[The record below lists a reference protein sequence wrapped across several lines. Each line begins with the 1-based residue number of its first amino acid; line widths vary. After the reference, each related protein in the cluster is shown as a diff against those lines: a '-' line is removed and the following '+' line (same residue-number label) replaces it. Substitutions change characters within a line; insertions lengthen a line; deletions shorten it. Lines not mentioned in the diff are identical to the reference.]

1 MLDGR
6 VAKEV
11 SPGDLMEDVKKKEMM
26 EDRCAA
32 YWTTLAPNVEDYSG
46 MAAKMI
52 AAGSGQLIKGILWC
66 GDVTVDRL
74 RWGNEVMKK
83 RMKPGSSSE
92 INPDTLKRIKRF
104 VFFFFLAVF
113 VVLEGC
119 TRAQLFAQPEAWLI
133 MGLLGAFVSNL
144 A

>member
-11 SPGDLMEDVKKKEMM
+11 SPGELMEDERKKEMM
-26 EDRCAA
+26 EGRCAA
-32 YWTTLAPNVEDYSG
+32 YWTTLAPNVEDYGG
-46 MAAKMI
+46 MAAKMV

-83 RMKPGSSSE
+83 RMKPGSASE
-92 INPDTLKRIKRF
+92 ISPETLKRIKRF
-104 VFFFFLAVF
+104 AFCLLLFF
-113 VVLEGC
+113 VVLVLHLHMQSSFHFLVCLGC
-119 TRAQLFAQPEAWLI
+119 FSK
-133 MGLLGAFVSNL
+133 VV
-144 A
+144 

>member
-11 SPGDLMEDVKKKEMM
+11 SPGELMEDERKKEMM
-26 EDRCAA
+26 EGRCAA
-32 YWTTLAPNVEDYSG
+32 YWTTLAPNVEDYGG
-46 MAAKMI
+46 MAAKMV

-83 RMKPGSSSE
+83 RMKPGSASE
-92 INPDTLKRIKRF
+92 ISPETLKRIKRF
-104 VFFFFLAVF
+104 AFLFAAVF
-113 VVLEGC
+113 
-119 TRAQLFAQPEAWLI
+119 
-133 MGLLGAFVSNL
+133 LLS
-144 A
+144 

>member
-92 INPDTLKRIKRF
+92 ISPDTLKRIKRF
-104 VFFFFLAVF
+104 VFYFFGCFCRPRGLHTSP
-113 VVLEGC
+113 VVC
-119 TRAQLFAQPEAWLI
+119 TT
-133 MGLLGAFVSNL
+133 
-144 A
+144 

>member
-11 SPGDLMEDVKKKEMM
+11 SPGELMEDERKKEMM
-26 EDRCAA
+26 EGRCAA
-32 YWTTLAPNVEDYSG
+32 YWTTLAPNVEDYGG
-46 MAAKMI
+46 MAAKMV

-83 RMKPGSSSE
+83 RMKPGSASE
-92 INPDTLKRIKRF
+92 ISPETLKRIKRF
-104 VFFFFLAVF
+104 TFCLLLFFCCLSASFAYAIELSFPCLFGLFF
-113 VVLEGC
+113 
-119 TRAQLFAQPEAWLI
+119 
-133 MGLLGAFVSNL
+133 
-144 A
+144 